1 MLRRCCLFLCLVCL
15 GCHSVVPEAIR
26 EPVPEPQPG
35 PSIQAAE
42 LWEKGQLAMQQE
54 QRKQAIALYE
64 QSLALDPS
72 LTCNYLSLAAAHIED
87 GNEEAAGRYLAR
99 FVEINP
105 GHLSARAFL
114 AELLLRLHRPQEA
127 RGHLERFIADA
138 QEAGAEQDSPIIHS
152 HSRLM
157 EIAET
162 EDNAYEVHLNRGIG
176 LYLLA
181 RQRADLEDPEEL
193 PADGLLWKAAQEL
206 AQAQALRP
214 REARPC
220 WYLYAVWHGLA
231 QQQPARRWLR
241 LGLENAPFSSLTPA
255 EQRGLYRAGQDLQ
268 RPM

>member
-1 MLRRCCLFLCLVCL
+1 MLRRCSLFLCLVCL
-15 GCHSVVPEAIR
+15 GCHSLPAGIHDSGPELEAGR
-26 EPVPEPQPG
+26 TA
-35 PSIQAAE
+35 QARE
-42 LWEKGQLAMQQE
+42 LWEKGQEAMKHE
-54 QRKQAIALYE
+54 QPKEAIALYE

-72 LTCNYLSLAAAHIED
+72 LTCNYLSLATAHLES
-87 GNEEAAGRYLAR
+87 GNEQVAGPYLIRY
-99 FVEINP
+99 VESNP
-105 GHLSARAFL
+105 EHLSARAFL
-114 AELLLRLHRPQEA
+114 AELLLRLHRPEEA
-127 RGHLERFIADA
+127 RGQLERFVADA
-138 QEAGAEQDSPIIHS
+138 QEAGAELESPIIHS

-157 EIAET
+157 EIAEV
-162 EDNAYEVHLNRGIG
+162 EENSYEVHLHRGIG

-181 RQRADLEDPEEL
+181 RRRADLDDPDGEL

-255 EQRGLYRAGQDLQ
+255 EQRGLYRAGQTLQ
-268 RPM
+268 RPL